1 MPEQGTRNKEQEG
14 IRPGFWKLRAFQ
26 KADDLASEVHGL
38 FRQLPSRDNW
48 FRSQILRAG
57 LSVPTNIAE
66 GCGPGTAADRVRFF
80 EIAARS
86 LNEVEYLLHFAAR
99 NDILPHADMTAARA
113 LRGETARLLF
123 RLIESVRAKAR
134 SPEGWQ
140 RGMVRD
146 EAANTCLKS
155 TMSIPRVHV
164 LAPNDLSLFPVPCSL
179 FLFPVPCSLFPV
191 PCSLFPVPCSLFPV
205 PCSLFPVPC
214 SLSLFRVPDRR

>member
-1 MPEQGTRNKEQEG
+1 MNSSATSRSSTTRPARKASPANYWISPAAWKRCEPKPMKQGFRTRERAMPEQGTRNKEQEG

-99 NDILPHADMTAARA
+99 NDILPHAD
-113 LRGETARLLF
+113 
-123 RLIESVRAKAR
+123 IESVRAKAR

-155 TMSIPRVHV
+155 TMSKPRVHV
-164 LAPNDLSLFPVPCSL
+164 LAPNDLSLFPVV
-179 FLFPVPCSLFPV
+179 VPCS
-191 PCSLFPVPCSLFPV
+191 
-205 PCSLFPVPC
+205 
-214 SLSLFRVPDRR
+214 